1 MDESVIIN
9 VENISKTIK
18 GNTVLKDISLKIETG
33 KIYGFIGHNGSGKT
47 MLFRAIIGLIPIN
60 IGKINKKE
68 QLKIGAI
75 IENPGFLL
83 TYTGFQ
89 NLKLLA
95 SINGTISD
103 EIINETMLRVGLDPT
118 NKKKVKSYSLGMKQ
132 KLAIAQAIMESPDV
146 LVLDEP
152 TNGLDYESVLNVY
165 SLLKEERKR
174 GKTILIASHNKDDI
188 KALSDEIYKLDNGKL
203 YSYEECVKKSL

>member
-95 SINGTISD
+95 SINGIISD

>member
-75 IENPGFLL
+75 IESPGFLL